1 MDKLG
6 SKTIIGAGASF
17 NGKITNARVIEIN
30 GKMNADLTAEKV
42 TIGEDGRFHGA
53 IRAQLVVVSGHYE
66 GKMQAGS
73 VWATATASISGKLH
87 YKTLQMDRGAALNCH
102 VVHNWVG
109 DTKNQNGN
117 VNKEDEIAGVPD
129 ADDLEAHDAEKND
142 SVSGK
147 GEKNSSNK
155 KKGHNRG

>member
-30 GKMNADLTAEKV
+30 GTMNADLTADKV
-42 TIGEDGRFHGA
+42 TIGEAGHFDGA
-53 IRAQLVVVSGHYE
+53 IRADLVVVSGHYE

-87 YKTLQMDRGAALNCH
+87 YETLQMDRGAALNCH
-102 VVHNWVG
+102 VVHNWAVKKTVAAQSDIG
-109 DTKNQNGN
+109 
-117 VNKEDEIAGVPD
+117 D
-129 ADDLEAHDAEKND
+129 ADLLLPTTLDKAKNGAVPT
-142 SVSGK
+142 SPEEGL
-147 GEKNSSNK
+147 
-155 KKGHNRG
+155 

>member
-30 GKMNADLTAEKV
+30 GKMNADLTADKV
-42 TIGEDGRFHGA
+42 TIGETGHFDGA
-53 IRAQLVVVSGHYE
+53 ILADLVVVSGHYE

-87 YKTLQMDRGAALNCH
+87 YETLQMDRGAALNCH
-102 VVHNWVG
+102 VVHNWKA
-109 DTKNQNGN
+109 KNTVAPQSDNNGADLLLPTILDKAKN
-117 VNKEDEIAGVPD
+117 GSVPTPPEEG
-129 ADDLEAHDAEKND
+129 A
-142 SVSGK
+142 
-147 GEKNSSNK
+147 
-155 KKGHNRG
+155 

>member
-6 SKTIIGAGASF
+6 SRSIIGAGATF
-17 NGKITNARVIEIN
+17 TGKIANSRVIEVH
-30 GKMNADLTAEKV
+30 GKVNADLTAEKV

-87 YKTLQMDRGAALNCH
+87 YETLQMDRGAALNCH
-102 VVHNWVG
+102 VVHNWKAKNTAAASSEND
-109 DTKNQNGN
+109 DTDLLMPATLDKAKNVAMPTSPEEG
-117 VNKEDEIAGVPD
+117 A
-129 ADDLEAHDAEKND
+129 
-142 SVSGK
+142 
-147 GEKNSSNK
+147 
-155 KKGHNRG
+155 